1 MKKSGRTFVIIELL
15 LAAFAILCIVM
26 MVRSRSTPEKK
37 KIAVI
42 VEDSEN
48 DIWSMLKEGT
58 QEAAKEKNVD
68 IRFVTTG
75 TFENAADEID
85 AVDDAVR
92 DGCDGLLIYPV
103 NERVVQQLKKRNYH
117 IPVLLMITDSEYDV
131 RSINCDPVDTGRNLA
146 QMIIDNSGSMRTIG
160 IITDRRYSRIVR
172 QVKAEIDKVLKPE
185 GYRESFIV
193 NKADE
198 DYIRNHRTDVLLCLD
213 EEAITTAS
221 SLVSEN
227 KIPGT
232 TVYGC
237 GFSPKDIYQLDMENI
252 KGLAYLDIFKVGYYG
267 VSEIADRLH
276 GNLSQPRSRTVKN
289 RILGKDDI
297 FNEKNMLYTF
307 GYK

>member
-75 TFENAADEID
+75 TFENSADEID

-267 VSEIADRLH
+267 VSEIADRVH

>member
-26 MVRSRSTPEKK
+26 MVHSRSTPEKK

-172 QVKAEIDKVLKPE
+172 QVKAEIDKVLKSE

-267 VSEIADRLH
+267 VSEIADRVH

>member
-103 NERVVQQLKKRNYH
+103 NERVVQQLKKRKYH
-117 IPVLLMITDSEYDV
+117 IPVLLMITDSCYDV

-146 QMIIDNSGSMRTIG
+146 QMIIDNSGSNRTIG

-267 VSEIADRLH
+267 VSEIADRVH

>member
-1 MKKSGRTFVIIELL
+1 MKKNQKTFVIIILL

-26 MVRSRSTPEKK
+26 MVRSRSVPEKK
-37 KIAVI
+37 EIAVI

-75 TFENAADEID
+75 AFENAADEID

-103 NERVVQQLKKRNYH
+103 NERVVQQLKKKNYH

-146 QMIIDNSGSMRTIG
+146 QMIIDNNGSKRTIG
-160 IITDRRYSRIVR
+160 IITDRRYSRIAR

-198 DYIRNHRTDVLLCLD
+198 GYIRNHRTDVLLCLD

-267 VSEIADRLH
+267 VSEIADRVH

-289 RILGKDDI
+289 RILGKGDI

>member
-146 QMIIDNSGSMRTIG
+146 QMIIDNSGSNRTIG

-267 VSEIADRLH
+267 VSEIADRVH

>member
-117 IPVLLMITDSEYDV
+117 IPVLLMITDSCYDV
-131 RSINCDPVDTGRNLA
+131 RSINCDPVGTGRNLA

-160 IITDRRYSRIVR
+160 IITDKRYSRIVR

-276 GNLSQPRSRTVKN
+276 GNLSQPRSRIVKN

>member
-172 QVKAEIDKVLKPE
+172 QVKAEMDKVLKPE

-267 VSEIADRLH
+267 VSEIADRVH

>member
-1 MKKSGRTFVIIELL
+1 MKKNQKTFVIIILL

-26 MVRSRSTPEKK
+26 MVRSRSVPEKK
-37 KIAVI
+37 EIAVI

-92 DGCDGLLIYPV
+92 DGCDGLLIYPI
-103 NERVVQQLKKRNYH
+103 NEMVVQQLKKRNYH

-160 IITDRRYSRIVR
+160 IITDRRYSRIAR

-267 VSEIADRLH
+267 VSEIADRVH

-289 RILGKDDI
+289 RILGKSDI

>member
-1 MKKSGRTFVIIELL
+1 MKKNQKTFVIIILL

-26 MVRSRSTPEKK
+26 MVRSRSVPEKK
-37 KIAVI
+37 EIAVI

-146 QMIIDNSGSMRTIG
+146 QMIIDNSGSNRTIG

-172 QVKAEIDKVLKPE
+172 QVKAEMDKVLKPE

-267 VSEIADRLH
+267 VSEIADRVH

>member
-1 MKKSGRTFVIIELL
+1 MKKNQKTFVIIILL

-26 MVRSRSTPEKK
+26 MVRSRSVPEKK
-37 KIAVI
+37 EIAVI

-172 QVKAEIDKVLKPE
+172 QVKAEMDKVLKPE

-267 VSEIADRLH
+267 VSEIADRVH

>member
-1 MKKSGRTFVIIELL
+1 MKKNQKTFVIIILL

-26 MVRSRSTPEKK
+26 MVRSRSVPEKK
-37 KIAVI
+37 EIAVI

-75 TFENAADEID
+75 TFENDADEID

-131 RSINCDPVDTGRNLA
+131 SSINCDPVDTGRNLA
-146 QMIIDNSGSMRTIG
+146 QMIIDNSGSNRTIG
-160 IITDRRYSRIVR
+160 IITDRRYSRIAR

-252 KGLAYLDIFKVGYYG
+252 KGLAYFDIFKVGYYG
-267 VSEIADRLH
+267 VSEIADRVH

-289 RILGKDDI
+289 RILGKGDI

>member
-117 IPVLLMITDSEYDV
+117 IPVLLIITDSCYDV

-232 TVYGC
+232 IVYGC

-267 VSEIADRLH
+267 VSEIADRVH

>member
-75 TFENAADEID
+75 TFENSADEID

-213 EEAITTAS
+213 EEAITTA
-221 SLVSEN
+221 
-227 KIPGT
+227 
-232 TVYGC
+232 
-237 GFSPKDIYQLDMENI
+237 
-252 KGLAYLDIFKVGYYG
+252 
-267 VSEIADRLH
+267 
-276 GNLSQPRSRTVKN
+276 
-289 RILGKDDI
+289 
-297 FNEKNMLYTF
+297 
-307 GYK
+307 

>member
-1 MKKSGRTFVIIELL
+1 MKKNQKTFVIIILL

-26 MVRSRSTPEKK
+26 MVRSRSVPEKK
-37 KIAVI
+37 EIAVI

-75 TFENAADEID
+75 TFENDADEID

-131 RSINCDPVDTGRNLA
+131 SSINCDPVDTGRNLA
-146 QMIIDNSGSMRTIG
+146 QMIIDNSGSNRTIG
-160 IITDRRYSRIVR
+160 IITDRRYSRIAR

-267 VSEIADRLH
+267 VSEIADRVH

>member
-26 MVRSRSTPEKK
+26 MVHSRSTPEKK

-267 VSEIADRLH
+267 VSEIADRVH

>member
-26 MVRSRSTPEKK
+26 MVHSRSTPEKK

-267 VSEIADRLH
+267 VSELLTEYMAICH
-276 GNLSQPRSRTVKN
+276 SRAAE
-289 RILGKDDI
+289 R
-297 FNEKNMLYTF
+297 
-307 GYK
+307 

>member
-1 MKKSGRTFVIIELL
+1 MKKNQKTFVIIILL

-26 MVRSRSTPEKK
+26 MVRSRSVPEKK
-37 KIAVI
+37 EIAVI

-75 TFENAADEID
+75 TCENAADEID
-85 AVDDAVR
+85 AVDNAVR
-92 DGCDGLLIYPV
+92 DGCDGLLIYPI
-103 NERVVQQLKKRNYH
+103 NEMVVQQLKKRNYH

-146 QMIIDNSGSMRTIG
+146 QMIIDNSGSNRTIG
-160 IITDRRYSRIVR
+160 IITDMRYSRIAR

-267 VSEIADRLH
+267 VSEIADRVH

>member
-26 MVRSRSTPEKK
+26 MVHSRSVPEKK
-37 KIAVI
+37 EIAVI

-267 VSEIADRLH
+267 VSEIADRVH

>member
-26 MVRSRSTPEKK
+26 MVHSRSTPEKK

-172 QVKAEIDKVLKPE
+172 QVKAEMDKVLKPE

-267 VSEIADRLH
+267 VSEIADRVH

>member
-1 MKKSGRTFVIIELL
+1 MKKSGRTFVIIELI

-92 DGCDGLLIYPV
+92 DGCDGLLIYPI
-103 NERVVQQLKKRNYH
+103 NEMVVQQLKKRNYH

-160 IITDRRYSRIVR
+160 IITDRRYSRIAR

-267 VSEIADRLH
+267 VSEIADRVH

>member
-1 MKKSGRTFVIIELL
+1 MKKNQKTFVIIILL

-26 MVRSRSTPEKK
+26 MVRSRSVPEKK
-37 KIAVI
+37 EIAVI

-75 TFENAADEID
+75 TFENDADEID

-131 RSINCDPVDTGRNLA
+131 SSINCDPVDTGRNLA
-146 QMIIDNSGSMRTIG
+146 QMIIDNSGSNRTIG
-160 IITDRRYSRIVR
+160 IITDRRYSRIAR

-267 VSEIADRLH
+267 VSEIADRVH

-289 RILGKDDI
+289 RILGKGDI

>member
-146 QMIIDNSGSMRTIG
+146 QMIIDNSGSNRTIG

-172 QVKAEIDKVLKPE
+172 QVKAEMDKVLKPE

-267 VSEIADRLH
+267 VSEIADRVH

>member
-103 NERVVQQLKKRNYH
+103 NERVVQQLKKRKYH

-146 QMIIDNSGSMRTIG
+146 QMIIDNSGSNRTIG

-267 VSEIADRLH
+267 VSEIADRVH

>member
-1 MKKSGRTFVIIELL
+1 MKKNQKTFVIIILL

-26 MVRSRSTPEKK
+26 MVRSRSVPEKK
-37 KIAVI
+37 EIAVI

-92 DGCDGLLIYPV
+92 DGCDGLLIYPI
-103 NERVVQQLKKRNYH
+103 NEMVVQQLKKRNYH

-146 QMIIDNSGSMRTIG
+146 QMIIDNSGSNRTIG
-160 IITDRRYSRIVR
+160 IITDRRYSRIAR

-267 VSEIADRLH
+267 VSEIADRVH

-289 RILGKDDI
+289 RILGKSDI

>member
-1 MKKSGRTFVIIELL
+1 M
-15 LAAFAILCIVM
+15 
-26 MVRSRSTPEKK
+26 
-37 KIAVI
+37 
-42 VEDSEN
+42 
-48 DIWSMLKEGT
+48 
-58 QEAAKEKNVD
+58 
-68 IRFVTTG
+68 TTG

-146 QMIIDNSGSMRTIG
+146 QMIIDNSGSNRTIG

-267 VSEIADRLH
+267 VSEIADRVH

>member
-267 VSEIADRLH
+267 VSEIADRVH

>member
-26 MVRSRSTPEKK
+26 MVHSRSTPEKK

-75 TFENAADEID
+75 TFENAADEIE

-103 NERVVQQLKKRNYH
+103 NERFVQQLKKRNYH

-267 VSEIADRLH
+267 VSEIADRVH

>member
-103 NERVVQQLKKRNYH
+103 NERVVQQLKKRKYH

-267 VSEIADRLH
+267 VSEIADRVH

>member
-75 TFENAADEID
+75 TFENSADEID

-146 QMIIDNSGSMRTIG
+146 QMIIDNSRSMRTIG
-160 IITDRRYSRIVR
+160 IITDRRYSRIAR

-267 VSEIADRLH
+267 VSEIADRVH

>member
-1 MKKSGRTFVIIELL
+1 MKKSGRTFVIIELI

-92 DGCDGLLIYPV
+92 DGCDGLLIYPI
-103 NERVVQQLKKRNYH
+103 NEMVVQQLKKRNYH

-160 IITDRRYSRIVR
+160 IITDRRYSRIAR

-267 VSEIADRLH
+267 VSEIADRVH

-289 RILGKDDI
+289 RILGKSDI

>member
-1 MKKSGRTFVIIELL
+1 MKKNQKTFVIIILL

-26 MVRSRSTPEKK
+26 MVRSRSVPEKK
-37 KIAVI
+37 EIAVI

-58 QEAAKEKNVD
+58 QEAAKGKNVD

-75 TFENAADEID
+75 AFENAADEID

-103 NERVVQQLKKRNYH
+103 NERVVQQLKKKNYH

-146 QMIIDNSGSMRTIG
+146 QMIIDNNGSNRTIG
-160 IITDRRYSRIVR
+160 IITDRRYSRIAR

-267 VSEIADRLH
+267 VSEIADRVH

-289 RILGKDDI
+289 LILGKGDI

>member
-117 IPVLLMITDSEYDV
+117 IPVLLMITDSCYDV

-267 VSEIADRLH
+267 VSEIADRVH